1 MVQRVLLKRCLRSA
15 PVVSKS
21 ISIRLTTTRNINV
34 NVATATATRN
44 FNSIGTTCTNNY
56 NSYQIKNTKNHNQQ
70 QQQQRFK
77 SFQSTYPVYND
88 ETPTAAEPKAATPPA
103 TPTEDEVIPDY
114 QNPLHH
120 NDPENQKIFFEDFDE
135 NETPEMIPLPPIDDG
150 SGNVVAAPHLHD
162 LADEI
167 LKLSMYEMK
176 ELVDQVA
183 DHFGI
188 EEGEDDDMGL
198 GGGGGEVEE
207 EVKEEKTAFDLKLT
221 GFDAKS
227 KIKVIK
233 EVRAMTG
240 LGLKEAKELVEGAPK
255 TVMKDIKMEEAEAL
269 KAKIEAVGGTVEID

>member
-1 MVQRVLLKRCLRSA
+1 M
-15 PVVSKS
+15 
-21 ISIRLTTTRNINV
+21 
-34 NVATATATRN
+34 
-44 FNSIGTTCTNNY
+44 
-56 NSYQIKNTKNHNQQ
+56 NTKNHNQQ
-70 QQQQRFK
+70 QRYK

-88 ETPTAAEPKAATPPA
+88 ETTPTAAEPKAATP
-103 TPTEDEVIPDY
+103 TEDDVIPEF

-120 NDPENQKIFFEDFDE
+120 NDPENKKIFFEDFDE

-198 GGGGGEVEE
+198 GGGGGGEVEE

-233 EVRAMTG
+233 EIRAMTG

-255 TVMKDIKMEEAEAL
+255 TVMKDIKMEEAEEL